1 MSDETPGGSQTP
13 PTPSAA
19 QVRLLVVDDHP
30 VVRSG
35 IVGMLEGE
43 ADLEVVGQACDG
55 REALDVL
62 TALDAA
68 GRAPQ
73 VVLMDLRMPVMD
85 GVETTRAILSG
96 AWGPEGTPPHVVVLT
111 PYDTDGD
118 ILRAVEAGATG
129 YLLKDAPREDILTAV
144 RAATMGQSALSPS
157 VTTRLVGAARAAHPG
172 PSRATAAGN
181 RAARSAPVSLS
192 PRERE
197 VLAAVARG
205 LSNPQVGAEL
215 YVTEATVKTHLL
227 RAYGKLG
234 VDSRTGAVTEALRR
248 GLLDLG

>member
-1 MSDETPGGSQTP
+1 MTSERKGVPVSDS
-13 PTPSAA
+13 
-19 QVRLLVVDDHP
+19 R
-30 VVRSG
+30 R
-35 IVGMLEGE
+35 
-43 ADLEVVGQACDG
+43 VVGLEPQQPHYRVLIAEDRGDSRAFLAQLLTSVGFEIC
-55 REALDVL
+55 EATNGAEAVHLCL
-62 TALDAA
+62 AFQ
-68 GRAPQ
+68 PHI
-73 VVLMDLRMPVMD
+73 VLMDLRMPVMD

-111 PYDTDGD
+111 TYDTDGD

>member
-1 MSDETPGGSQTP
+1 MSDETPGDSPAP
-13 PTPSAA
+13 PAPSAA

-85 GVETTRAILSG
+85 GYEASRAIRTSAHPDAARVPIIALS
-96 AWGPEGTPPHVVVLT
+96 ADA
-111 PYDTDGD
+111 YSGD
-118 ILRAVEAGATG
+118 IQKAHDCGMNGHLPKPLDPQM
-129 YLLKDAPREDILTAV
+129 LLEMLQQEIRKAE
-144 RAATMGQSALSPS
+144 S
-157 VTTRLVGAARAAHPG
+157 
-172 PSRATAAGN
+172 GN
-181 RAARSAPVSLS
+181 
-192 PRERE
+192 
-197 VLAAVARG
+197 
-205 LSNPQVGAEL
+205 
-215 YVTEATVKTHLL
+215 
-227 RAYGKLG
+227 
-234 VDSRTGAVTEALRR
+234 
-248 GLLDLG
+248 

>member
-96 AWGPEGTPPHVVVLT
+96 V
-111 PYDTDGD
+111 
-118 ILRAVEAGATG
+118 
-129 YLLKDAPREDILTAV
+129 
-144 RAATMGQSALSPS
+144 QS
-157 VTTRLVGAARAAHPG
+157 
-172 PSRATAAGN
+172 
-181 RAARSAPVSLS
+181 
-192 PRERE
+192 
-197 VLAAVARG
+197 
-205 LSNPQVGAEL
+205 
-215 YVTEATVKTHLL
+215 
-227 RAYGKLG
+227 
-234 VDSRTGAVTEALRR
+234 
-248 GLLDLG
+248 